1 MLRRPRR
8 YLKMLI
14 LIKVS
19 IISVLSSFVS
29 LVTELLINTLVFH
42 LLHAIIKSE
51 VALGIISTT
60 HWNNSV
66 HYIIPGHVFVI
77 VRTQVLTSLSIDICV
92 NICLK
97 LALSFEIVLMAS

>member
-19 IISVLSSFVS
+19 IIPVLSSFVS
-29 LVTELLINTLVFH
+29 LVTELLINTLMLH

-51 VALGIISTT
+51 VALSISTT

-66 HYIIPGHVFVI
+66 HNIIPGHVFVI
-77 VRTQVLTSLSIDICV
+77 VRTHVLTSLSIDICV
-92 NICLK
+92 HICLK